1 MSRMHSTAKGK
12 SGSKKPIKKTVPA
25 WTRYKA
31 KEVEMLIAKMG
42 KEGKTASAIGMILR
56 DTYGIPDV
64 RTLAEKKISDILEE
78 KKLLPEVPEDLRA
91 LIKKAA
97 LVRLHLAENKLDMP
111 ALRGLQ
117 LTEAKIKR
125 LIKYYKNSGR
135 LPQGWKYEASKA
147 TRYLE

>member
-1 MSRMHSTAKGK
+1 MHSASKGK

-31 KEVEMLIAKMG
+31 KEIEMLVAKMG
-42 KEGKTASAIGMILR
+42 KDGKTASEIGITLR

-64 RTLAEKKISDILEE
+64 KTVTEKKITAILSE
-78 KKLLPEVPEDLRA
+78 KKLLPEVPEDLRS

-97 LVRLHLAENKLDMP
+97 LVRLHLAENKLDRV
-111 ALRGLQ
+111 ANRGLQ

-125 LIKYYKNSGR
+125 LIKYYKNSSK
-135 LPQGWKYEASKA
+135 LPATWKYDAEKAS
-147 TRYLE
+147 RYLE